1 MVWSNK
7 VMIVLDKILSIIYL
21 NVLWIIGTIL
31 GLGVG
36 GIFPATYALYHLLKE
51 EELFTD
57 FPSFRKLSQTFF
69 HAYKQK
75 FLSLNG
81 VGLIYA
87 VILYMLWIDFQLVKE
102 MSVGAAFFYYPVLFF
117 ITYILATIIY
127 TFPVVVYTEGT
138 FKQKAKAVL
147 LLPLLLPLQ
156 TVFSLTFFLVLS
168 MIAYRFSIFVPLFF
182 ISTYF
187 ICVDRFI
194 KRELTKKG
202 IIKGGTDE

>member
-7 VMIVLDKILSIIYL
+7 VMIVLDKIISIIYL

-36 GIFPATYALYHLLKE
+36 GIFPATYALYYLLQD
-51 EELFTD
+51 EELFND
-57 FPSFRKLSQTFF
+57 FPSFRKLAQTFF
-69 HAYKQK
+69 CAYKRK
-75 FLSLNG
+75 FLAING
-81 VGLIYA
+81 IGVIYA
-87 VILYMLWIDFQLVKE
+87 VILYMLWIDFQLVKG
-102 MSVGAAFFYYPVLFF
+102 MPVGTAFFYYPLMFF
-117 ITYILATIIY
+117 ITYILATILYI
-127 TFPVVVYTEGT
+127 FPVTVYAVGT

-168 MIAYRFSIFVPLFF
+168 MIAYRFSIFLPLFF

-187 ICVDRFI
+187 VCIDRFI

-202 IIKGGTDE
+202 IIKER